1 MTKVEKSKAITLV
14 DDKKAAVVRT
24 YEKTQVF
31 DVDELLEAKANLI
44 AKHNAEIAEIDE
56 IITEHETQKNK

>member
-1 MTKVEKSKAITLV
+1 MVKVETGKTITLV

-31 DVDELLEAKANLI
+31 DVEELVEVKTNLI
-44 AKHNAEIAEIDE
+44 AKHNAEIAEINE
-56 IITEHETQKNK
+56 IIAEHETQKNK